1 MSPVPPCFRA
11 RATRALSP
19 VLFLRPG
26 PHPLP
31 ARPRLRLLAV
41 ACALLAPLP
50 ALAGEAEAEALDRVV
65 VTATRTALTTDAAL
79 APVEVIDR
87 PALERSQARS
97 VAELLRGRAGVDIAN
112 QGGPGKLTTVFLR
125 GSESD
130 HVLVLIDGVRVGS
143 ATSGLAAF
151 QDLPLQAVDRIE
163 IVRGPRSSLY
173 GSDAIGGVIQIFTR
187 RDAGAPSARMTLGAG
202 SHGLREIAVGAGG
215 SGERGWVGVDLGWTR
230 TDGIDACDGIGFPV
244 FAGCFTTEPD
254 RDGYDRLNASVRG
267 GLRLGEA
274 VQLDAQLLQVQAENE
289 YDGSFVNRSE
299 VRQQVLGAQLRWDA
313 GERVDVSVGIGRNRD
328 ASDNFL
334 DTPGAGTAA
343 NGFFDTR
350 RDSAHAQADIA
361 LAEGQLLTVGADWLY
376 DTARS
381 DTDFDATSRRN
392 VAGFAQYQG
401 RLGARHDLQIA
412 LRRDDNEQFG
422 GETTGTAAWGF
433 AFADGWR
440 ATASYGTA
448 FKAPS
453 FNELYFPFF
462 GNPDLRP
469 ERSKTWEAGVAW
481 RTEAV
486 ELRVDAFSTEVD
498 DLIAFDAALFLPNNI
513 ETARLRGAELGA
525 QASLAGWELAGSAS
539 WLDAENRTD
548 GVNRGNALPRRA
560 PRKARLDVDRRFG
573 AFGLGLTAVAQS
585 ARYDDIANTRRLPGY
600 ATLDLRLD
608 YAFSPDW
615 TLQALIGNA
624 LDREYETAAY
634 YNQEGR
640 TYGLRLRY
648 APGAR

>member
-1 MSPVPPCFRA
+1 MSLDLSCIRA
-11 RATRALSP
+11 RTTCAPSLSSRAGQDAAA
-19 VLFLRPG
+19 PG
-26 PHPLP
+26 P
-31 ARPRLRLLAV
+31 RLHALAL
-41 ACALLAPLP
+41 ACALFAPLP
-50 ALAGEAEAEALDRVV
+50 AFADEAEQAAEALDRVV

-79 APVEVIDR
+79 APVETIDR
-87 PALERSQARS
+87 TALERSQARS
-97 VAELLRGRAGVDIAN
+97 VGELLRGRAGVDVAN
-112 QGGPGKLTTVFLR
+112 QGGAGKLTSVFLR

-143 ATSGLAAF
+143 ATSGQAAL
-151 QDLPLQAVDRIE
+151 QDLPLQAVERIE

-187 RDAGAPSARMTLGAG
+187 RDAGAPAARLTLGAG

-215 SGERGWVGVDLGWTR
+215 SGARGWVGVDLGWTR

-254 RDGYDRLNASVRG
+254 RDGYDRLNASLRG
-267 GLRLGEA
+267 GLRLGETL
-274 VQLDAQLLQVQAENE
+274 QLDAQLLQVQAENE

-313 GERVDVSVGIGRNRD
+313 GERVDVAFAIGRNRD

-334 DTPGAGTAA
+334 DTPGAGTVA
-343 NGFFDTR
+343 NGYFDTR
-350 RDSAHAQADIA
+350 RDSANVQADIT
-361 LAEGQLLTVGADWLY
+361 LAEGQLLTIGADWLY

-381 DTDFDATSRRN
+381 DTDFDVTSRRN

-401 RLGARHDLQIA
+401 RLGARNDLQIA

-422 GETTGTAAWGF
+422 EKTTGTAAWGF
-433 AFADGWR
+433 AFAEGWR
-440 ATASYGTA
+440 VSASYGTA

-462 GNPDLRP
+462 GNPELLP

-481 RTEAV
+481 RGEAV
-486 ELRVDAFSTEVD
+486 QVRLDAFSTEVE
-498 DLIAFDAALFLPNNI
+498 DLIAFDADLFLPNNI

-525 QASLAGWELAGSAS
+525 QATLAGWELAGSAS

-548 GVNRGNALPRRA
+548 GADRGNDLPRRA

-573 AFGLGLTAVAQS
+573 DLGVGLTAVAQS
-585 ARYDDIANTRRLPGY
+585 ARYDNIANTRRLPGY
-600 ATLDLRLD
+600 GTLDLRVE
-608 YAFSPDW
+608 YALTPDW
-615 TLQALIGNA
+615 MLQARVGNA
-624 LDREYETAAY
+624 LDRTYETAAY

-648 APGAR
+648 APAPR